1 MKYLFLCISIFFFQ
15 ISFTQTDS
23 VLVYGQNLID
33 QNKLDTAIIYYKKH
47 LLSPSSQ
54 KQQVHLL
61 FGLADAYKLKLD
73 YTNANENYSKSF
85 ITISKIK
92 DKQLEFLYYVKKA
105 EFFRKRA
112 MHLDAVKELD
122 KALVILKNTP
132 INDLY
137 LSKYY
142 NRKAALFTEHYQ
154 LNDSTL
160 YYSNK
165 SLVLAKKTNDND
177 AVFYSLLEISG
188 VYERKKDYKTSLK
201 YLDEIIAFAKSN
213 NMKQQEADAYISYVM
228 VLARSNQLEKALKA
242 SLYAADFSKKNKF
255 LYNEII
261 FNQNIQNLYFRL
273 NNIEKAYE
281 YLKQRLELTTKY
293 DEIKKEELLFNLE
306 TQYKLADKESQIKI
320 NNLEIINQKKA
331 LASNKVNLYIALV
344 LFVFSIVVAVLIA
357 YFLKRSKK
365 SNKQLQILSSEN
377 EFLLSE
383 ANHRINNNLQ
393 LVVILITNQ
402 LKKASET
409 EKIRL
414 KNILIKVEAISTLH
428 KHLYKNEDKQTIDI
442 ANYLKDVKTSFFDVF
457 KENDITTNFDVNS
470 LEIATDQAMYF
481 GLLLTELLINSIKH
495 AFKEQDYKVIDF
507 TLRVNNGLLLFIY
520 SDNGISLANKS
531 IKPKLVDK
539 ICRQLEMDYN
549 INTDNGFNFSMSKKI
564 NNE

>member
-1 MKYLFLCISIFFFQ
+1 MKYLLLCISIFFFQ

-122 KALVILKNTP
+122 KALVILKNTS

-165 SLVLAKKTNDND
+165 SLVLAKKIKDND
-177 AVFYSLLEISG
+177 AIFYSLLEISG

-261 FNQNIQNLYFRL
+261 FNHNIQNLYFRL

-409 EKIRL
+409 EKIQL

-549 INTDNGFNFSMSKKI
+549 INTVNCFNFSMSKKI

>member
-165 SLVLAKKTNDND
+165 SLVLAKKIKDND
-177 AVFYSLLEISG
+177 AIFYSLLEISG

-409 EKIRL
+409 EKIQL

-442 ANYLKDVKTSFFDVF
+442 ADYLKDVKTSFFDVF

>member
-228 VLARSNQLEKALKA
+228 VLARSNQLEKALNA
-242 SLYAADFSKKNKF
+242 SLYAVDFSKKNKF

-306 TQYKLADKESQIKI
+306 TQYKLAEKESQIKI

-331 LASNKVNLYIALV
+331 LASNKVNLYVALV
-344 LFVFSIVVAVLIA
+344 LFMFSIAVAVLIA

-409 EKIRL
+409 EKIQL

>member
-177 AVFYSLLEISG
+177 AIFYSLLEISG

-409 EKIRL
+409 EKIQL

>member
-261 FNQNIQNLYFRL
+261 FNHNIQNLYFRL

-409 EKIRL
+409 EKIQL

-428 KHLYKNEDKQTIDI
+428 KHLYKNENKQTIDI

>member
-23 VLVYGQNLID
+23 VLIYGQNLID

-344 LFVFSIVVAVLIA
+344 LFMFSIAVAVLIA

-365 SNKQLQILSSEN
+365 SNKQLQKLSSEN

-409 EKIRL
+409 EKIQL

-549 INTDNGFNFSMSKKI
+549 INSDNGFNFSMSKKI